1 MAIESSGASGPIR
14 HYSDRVR
21 YKTVWVQQSV
31 SFTMGAVLECPS
43 VDSVVNEAAAAGWSL
58 HSLAPGTN
66 AQSYHGLFVTF
77 ERPN

>member
-1 MAIESSGASGPIR
+1 M
-14 HYSDRVR
+14 R

-31 SFTMGAVLECPS
+31 TFTIGAVVDCTS
-43 VDSVVNEAAAAGWSL
+43 VDEVVNDAAANGWTL

-77 ERPN
+77 QRAD